1 MCFFIMLQKSHG
13 AGRGISQPASPT
25 NKIIGNNLKV
35 RVKGKVVAVDK
46 VTWGSVGIAPC
57 MFKT

>member
-1 MCFFIMLQKSHG
+1 MLQKSHG